1 MFLHRR
7 LLLGNNHRL
16 ERLAEGLRDLAR
28 ALDIVLPAEH
38 LVDDVHV
45 AEQIG
50 DDPVVRL
57 ALDVVEEDRA
67 SAIHVLLQ
75 PGHLEIRI
83 DRLVGFDQIAL
94 RLQPFERFP
103 KIDYIRGVRKR
114 LFFTDCF
121 LHGVQAPMFQG
132 RA

>member
-1 MFLHRR
+1 MLLHRR

-16 ERLAEGLRDLAR
+16 ERLAERLRDLAR

-45 AEQIG
+45 AEQVG
-50 DDPVVRL
+50 DDPVIRL
-57 ALDVVEEDRA
+57 ALDVVEQDRA
-67 SAIHVLLQ
+67 AAIQVLLQ

-94 RLQPFERFP
+94 RLQPFQRFP
-103 KIDYIRGVRKR
+103 QIHDIGGV
-114 LFFTDCF
+114 
-121 LHGVQAPMFQG
+121 
-132 RA
+132 